1 MFVKFSSA
9 VSKCNLQHKF
19 NIIVL
24 KCRVVAST
32 ALNVDRRR
40 GSEDQLITTGVI
52 NDIMSSGGCAV
63 KTA

>member
-1 MFVKFSSA
+1 MFVKFWMRPFQN
-9 VSKCNLQHKF
+9 VIY

-24 KCRVVAST
+24 KCRGVVAST
-32 ALNVDRRR
+32 ADRRR
-40 GSEDQLITTGVI
+40 GSEDQLITTEVI

>member
-1 MFVKFSSA
+1 MFVKFWMWSFQN
-9 VSKCNLQHKF
+9 VIY

-32 ALNVDRRR
+32 ADRRR
-40 GSEDQLITTGVI
+40 GSEDQLITTEVI